1 MAIPQEL
8 WDRAEEI
15 SWAEGR
21 PFEDRD
27 GVQQNP
33 EKVQVGFIEESI
45 RTWVASLGLEFEI

>member
-27 GVQQNP
+27 GVLQNP